1 MYFIGRILIKGL
13 SLIYLAMSLIGFLGY
28 FELERFSANVF
39 NFFHAFLGTY
49 SIIIPFICL
58 IFAIVCWK
66 ISKIGD
72 KDEDE
77 DLDLGE
83 NQTKNQFQSLRK
95 DRVRTKSVGKHTK
108 MNGFYSYF
116 TEELSIKSDQFINE
130 DQYENLGRDFTT
142 YFGQGE
148 KNIYLPPKIVNLQG
162 FKNYFREKNII
173 DKVNNKIENS
183 PGRKESLANKAPKL
197 FSRKPVCSSVNLPIK
212 EVKLETRLAEDFR
225 SKTRDLE
232 QEKRIPK
239 DNPTDKEWQ
248 FPSLELLNPVGRIDL
263 KSERHNPRLLEDV
276 LSTFGVTAKVVNI
289 TNGPILTRY
298 EISPAPGTKISKI
311 VNLADDISLALAS
324 REIRIEAPIPGKA
337 AVGIEIPRL
346 NSRTVFFREVIDS
359 EIFSK
364 NKGKIKVA
372 LGKDIADSA
381 VVAELEKMP
390 HLLVAGATGSGKSI
404 FINCLINSLLY
415 SVTPDE
421 VKLLLIDPKMVELS
435 QYNGIPHLFAP
446 VVTDPKKANKYLN
459 YIVKEMENRYE
470 LFAANG
476 VRDIDHFNRTTD
488 TKALPY
494 IVVIIDELADLM
506 MVASNE
512 IEESICRLAQMARA
526 AGIHLVIAT
535 QRPSVNVIT
544 GLIKANIPSRI
555 SFAVSS
561 QIDSRTI
568 LDTNGPEKLLG
579 KGDMLYS
586 PIGMNKP
593 VRVHGCF
600 IEEQEVKNVIEHWR
614 SQGQADYI
622 LNEDQ
627 LEESISV
634 DKNEGDFDERFVE
647 AGELVITTGVASIS
661 FLQRRLR
668 VGYSRAARLM
678 DMLEEAGVVGGYEGN
693 RPRDI
698 LMSLEA
704 FSNEHCS

>member
-1 MYFIGRILIKGL
+1 
-13 SLIYLAMSLIGFLGY
+13 MSLIGFLGY
-28 FELERFSANVF
+28 FGLERFSTNVF
-39 NFFHAFLGTY
+39 NFFQAFLGTY

-58 IFAIVCWK
+58 IFAIICWK
-66 ISKIGD
+66 ISQIGD
-72 KDEDE
+72 KDENKVFNVE
-77 DLDLGE
+77 E
-83 NQTKNQFQSLRK
+83 TQTENQFQSQNK
-95 DRVRTKSVGKHTK
+95 NIVRAKKTGKHRER
-108 MNGFYSYF
+108 NGFYSYF

-130 DQYENLGRDFTT
+130 KQYEKLGRDFTT
-142 YFGQGE
+142 YFGEGE

-162 FKNYFREKNII
+162 FQHYFREKNII
-173 DKVNNKIENS
+173 GKVNKKINNGS
-183 PGRKESLANKAPKL
+183 GRRESLGTKEPTL
-197 FSRKPVCSSVNLPIK
+197 FSKKQIYSSMDLPIK
-212 EVKLETRLAEDFR
+212 ETKLETHHVENSQSE
-225 SKTRDLE
+225 SKE
-232 QEKRIPK
+232 FENEKRRSR
-239 DNPTDKEWQ
+239 DNSDVKKWQ
-248 FPSLELLNPVGRIDL
+248 FPSIELLNSAEQTDL
-263 KSERHNPRLLEDV
+263 ISERHNPRLLEDV

-289 TNGPILTRY
+289 TNGPVLTRY

-359 EIFSK
+359 EVFRK
-364 NKGKIKVA
+364 TKGKIKVA
-372 LGKDIADSA
+372 LGKDIVDSA
-381 VVAELEKMP
+381 VVTELEKMP

-446 VVTDPKKANKYLN
+446 VVTDPKKANKYLR

-476 VRDIDHFNRTTD
+476 VRDIDNFNTTVE
-488 TKALPY
+488 TNALPY

-568 LDTNGPEKLLG
+568 LDTNGAEKLLG

-586 PIGMNKP
+586 PVGMSKP

-600 IEEQEVKNVIEHWR
+600 IEEQEVKNIIEHWR
-614 SQGQADYI
+614 SQGQADYV
-622 LNEDQ
+622 LKEDQ

-634 DKNEGDFDERFVE
+634 DKDEEEYDERFVE

-678 DMLEEAGVVGGYEGN
+678 DMLEEAGVVGRYEGN
-693 RPRDI
+693 KPRDI
-698 LMSLEA
+698 LMSLET
-704 FSNEHCS
+704 FCNEHCS